1 MCGEALNYPEL
12 FKTHFKQSL
21 LALSQDPVIGVRMAL
36 ARVLRHHYVTY
47 LTSSL
52 IRVREVHIAVTRL
65 QQDRNSDI
73 RQLVGFIPLQL
84 FDVDPEVSNTYSEN
98 PLLEFTTLP
107 TESVEGSINP
117 DDLCRE
123 SEPRSS
129 RMSTYQIDYEFGLEI
144 VITEAMDAASQ
155 RYIADQSKLRASIM
169 GDMLY
174 K

>member
-1 MCGEALNYPEL
+1 M
-12 FKTHFKQSL
+12 
-21 LALSQDPVIGVRMAL
+21 IGVRMAL

-47 LTSSL
+47 LTDSL
-52 IRVREVHIAVTRL
+52 IRVREVHMAVARL
-65 QQDRNSDI
+65 QQDKNSDI

-84 FDVDPEVSNTYSEN
+84 FDADPEVSNNYSEN
-98 PLLEFTTLP
+98 PLLEFTD
-107 TESVEGSINP
+107 SFINKVEESINP
-117 DDLCRE
+117 DDFTRE
-123 SEPRSS
+123 SEVRSS
-129 RMSTYQIDYEFGLEI
+129 RMSTYHIDYEFGLEI